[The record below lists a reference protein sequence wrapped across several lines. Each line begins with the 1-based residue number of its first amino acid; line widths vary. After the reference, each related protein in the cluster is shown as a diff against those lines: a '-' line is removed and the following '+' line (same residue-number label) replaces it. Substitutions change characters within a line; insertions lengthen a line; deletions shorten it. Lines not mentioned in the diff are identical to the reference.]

1 MEVIDL
7 IRDEFKENRKQ
18 TREDIEGL
26 KEKVNTLERKMYL
39 IMSLGS
45 VTVTLIV
52 SYIRG
57 FLKWNGSL

>member
-57 FLKWNGSL
+57 FLK